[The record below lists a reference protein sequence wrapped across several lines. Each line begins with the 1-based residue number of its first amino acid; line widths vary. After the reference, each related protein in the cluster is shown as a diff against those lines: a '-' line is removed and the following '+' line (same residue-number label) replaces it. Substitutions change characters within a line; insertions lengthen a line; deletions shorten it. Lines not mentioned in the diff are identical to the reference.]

1 MVFITLAFRIYK
13 SLLKKSLT
21 TNIGTHI
28 FHNQSKPVD
37 PCDQSQE
44 CNSDIEI
51 ISQEGDESVGE
62 HLTFRVGNN
71 LKYRR
76 LDKYLGGRFNQFS
89 RSRLQKLIKEQG
101 VNVNGRSAKPS
112 HKLNA
117 GDEID
122 LILPPR
128 EIREIIPEDIPIN
141 VIFEDDEMIV
151 INKQANLIVHPAR
164 SHTHGTLVNG
174 LVYYFKDL
182 SSVNGDLRPGIV
194 HRLDRNTTGVM
205 CVAKTDHAHW
215 KLSRQFSDRT
225 VSKTYI
231 AIVHGVPELTAD
243 CINKPLGVHPRM
255 REKYAV
261 RADGKPSV
269 SYYEVLEEFAGYS
282 LVKLRLETG
291 RTHQLRVHMQYIK
304 HSIVADDMYGGKMV
318 YDWQIENREPD
329 VAEPLMGRVALH
341 AWRLEIKH
349 PTTDELLKFEAPM
362 PEDMQ
367 RLLDKLREFRK
378 V

>member
-1 MVFITLAFRIYK
+1 M
-13 SLLKKSLT
+13 
-21 TNIGTHI
+21 
-28 FHNQSKPVD
+28 
-37 PCDQSQE
+37 
-44 CNSDIEI
+44 
-51 ISQEGDESVGE
+51 
-62 HLTFRVGNN
+62 
-71 LKYRR
+71 
-76 LDKYLGGRFNQFS
+76 
-89 RSRLQKLIKEQG
+89 
-101 VNVNGRSAKPS
+101 
-112 HKLNA
+112 
-117 GDEID
+117 
-122 LILPPR
+122 
-128 EIREIIPEDIPIN
+128 
-141 VIFEDDEMIV
+141 
-151 INKQANLIVHPAR
+151 
-164 SHTHGTLVNG
+164 
-174 LVYYFKDL
+174 YYFKDL

-215 KLSRQFSDRT
+215 KLSRQFSNRT

-269 SYYEVLEEFAGYS
+269 SYYEVIEEFAGYS
-282 LVKLRLETG
+282 LVRLKLETG

-304 HSIVADDMYGGKMV
+304 HSIVADDMYGGKAV

-349 PTTDELLKFEAPM
+349 PT
-362 PEDMQ
+362 
-367 RLLDKLREFRK
+367 
-378 V
+378 